1 MTMAVPWK
9 TGFIITTL
17 MNKHLRFTD
26 SGQWQTEST
35 PFRIGY
41 IICDYLLKK
50 LLELSLP
57 PQG

>member
-1 MTMAVPWK
+1 MTTAVPWK
-9 TGFIITTL
+9 TGFIIAAL

-41 IICDYLLKK
+41 IICDYLPKK
-50 LLELSLP
+50 LFELSLAP
-57 PQG
+57 RG